1 MVIEKA
7 PSCNSI
13 EVVNIV
19 KSLVPGGKCVVDAGA
34 ELSLIL
40 PSQQTAKFPPLFEKL
55 ECTYVRILSESAVA
69 LSVYIGLVHAAPP
82 TLNINLSWLFLLFYR
97 NLLHVHTSN
106 KKKYI
111 FCLFSS
117 KVGARDCRV
126 WSVSDHHGGSFLE
139 GQGGH

>member
-1 MVIEKA
+1 MYFRYGIGYHMVIEKA

-55 ECTYVRILSESAVA
+55 ECTYVRMY
-69 LSVYIGLVHAAPP
+69 VY
-82 TLNINLSWLFLLFYR
+82 
-97 NLLHVHTSN
+97 
-106 KKKYI
+106 
-111 FCLFSS
+111 CQ
-117 KVGARDCRV
+117 RV
-126 WSVSDHHGGSFLE
+126 
-139 GQGGH
+139 Q